1 MLKISIEKKVEDW
14 VFYTA
19 SFSMKLHQRGSLINL
34 KDLITKNEFIIKNE
48 IKRLSAMS
56 EKLFHFLFNPL
67 STILFDKGGLFAK
80 EELHPLFLIQQ
91 SVFFKQKGWRFFLFF
106 FKFLWFCVSHAG
118 CFVYFALCYYFPESE
133 TVCNTQYGAVVA
145 QL

>member
-1 MLKISIEKKVEDW
+1 
-14 VFYTA
+14 
-19 SFSMKLHQRGSLINL
+19 MKLHQRGSLINL

-91 SVFFKQKGWRFFLFF
+91 SVFLNKKAGAFSYSSSSFFDSASVTWGVLFILLSAIT
-106 FKFLWFCVSHAG
+106 FLNQRRYVTRNMEQLELSCRERQTSH
-118 CFVYFALCYYFPESE
+118 CLPQDV
-133 TVCNTQYGAVVA
+133 
-145 QL
+145 